1 MFLWPEVPFSVGAIA
16 SSEMDS
22 PTPAPLGPS
31 CSDPGTLLQLLHLLD
46 LRQRRQERCSHGRVC
61 SKRGAFDHLW
71 DSLALSSLDFRCS
84 SPKAAAVSDFLCPL
98 VSSFSKL
105 VAGSSAES
113 RLAERGWGSPPLLAA
128 SRLGRWSPPA
138 PSVLC
143 RLCAGLCPP
152 RSSALS
158 PFYSPSPWDGNCDFL
173 YLFPPC
179 LSTTALQIY
188 HPVCILHFYLSW
200 TYRVLLFV
208 VYIGVFLSQLR
219 KPINLGAGESEALQ
233 QPSPFKGEYIHLE
246 KSFYEVSLANSTSNG
261 VTPLFS

>member
-1 MFLWPEVPFSVGAIA
+1 MFLWPQVPSSVGGIA

-31 CSDPGTLLQLLHLLD
+31 CSDPGTLFQLLHFLD
-46 LRQRRQERCSHGRVC
+46 LSQRRQERCSHGRVC
-61 SKRGAFDHLW
+61 SKRGAFDHSC

-84 SPKAAAVSDFLCPL
+84 SPKAAAVVTFFVPSCPAFLSLVQVPL
-98 VSSFSKL
+98 L
-105 VAGSSAES
+105 RVALQREVGGLRPSWQPH
-113 RLAERGWGSPPLLAA
+113 GWG
-128 SRLGRWSPPA
+128 
-138 PSVLC
+138 
-143 RLCAGLCPP
+143 AGLLQPLPFSVACVQGCVPP

-188 HPVCILHFYLSW
+188 HPVCILHFYLSC

-208 VYIGVFLSQLR
+208 VFIGVFLS
-219 KPINLGAGESEALQ
+219 
-233 QPSPFKGEYIHLE
+233 
-246 KSFYEVSLANSTSNG
+246 
-261 VTPLFS
+261 